1 MPISAVVRRAAV
13 LAVCLGVLVTP
24 PRGVAEPDPVAPAG
38 AVAPAD
44 GSLPSG
50 QPARVITPDGWTLAL
65 GAKDERQVT
74 VPPLTTALSSREYLS
89 SGIFVGSLK
98 GPGPPAGVIE
108 VGYEIGC
115 GIDMST
121 ANGVTVANSGGSA
134 PSLTT
139 QIPVGPGS
147 TGGSLLPSISTPYNG
162 VVSVGLK
169 PGFVI
174 VVPVVRKEFK
184 GPNPWVMISDFHIKI
199 DGCIGQSF
207 VRSYATLTR
216 VTDESDVVLSY
227 VGTTKA
233 I

>member
-1 MPISAVVRRAAV
+1 MPISSVVRRAAV

-65 GAKDERQVT
+65 GAKDERQVP

-98 GPGPPAGVIE
+98 GPGPPEGVIE

-121 ANGVTVANSGGSA
+121 SNGVVQANGGGVA
-134 PSLTT
+134 PSLGAELPLAPGQPPTL
-139 QIPVGPGS
+139 IPLI
-147 TGGSLLPSISTPYNG
+147 TGQYNN

-169 PGFVI
+169 PGLVV
-174 VVPVVRKEFK
+174 VVPVVRKQFT
-184 GPNPWVMISDFHIKI
+184 GANPWIMISAFHIKI
-199 DGCIGQSF
+199 DGCVGQSF
-207 VRSYATLTR
+207 IRSYSTLTR
-216 VTDESDVVLSY
+216 ITDESDVVLSY
-227 VGTTKA
+227 VGSTKA
-233 I
+233 V